1 MIEAVTSLFS
11 AFGLSA
17 SAGLNAYLP
26 LLIVALTA
34 RFTNWITLAPPFD
47 LLAHPISLAVITIL
61 LIIETFADKIPA
73 FNHVNDII
81 QTLIRPTAGAI
92 LFAAST
98 QVITQLH
105 PVVAIVLG
113 ILVAGGVHVAKAA
126 VIRPTVTAITGGI
139 ANPVVSIIEDVIAAV
154 VSILAIVLPAILTAL
169 VIICTAFI
177 LWMLWR
183 RANREAAQAR

>member
-26 LLIVALTA
+26 LLIVAFAA